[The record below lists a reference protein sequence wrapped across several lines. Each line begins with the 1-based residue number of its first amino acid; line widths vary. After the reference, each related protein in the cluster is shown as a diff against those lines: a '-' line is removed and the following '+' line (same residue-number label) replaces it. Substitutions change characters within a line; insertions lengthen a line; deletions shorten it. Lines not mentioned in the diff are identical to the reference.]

1 MASSHGPKRAASG
14 RPAYRGKGKG
24 KVRRTPRGA
33 CRRGG
38 AAWTALVLA
47 GLLLL
52 AGACPVPADE
62 GAPGPS
68 RSMNEA
74 AFIVGYGQGSLPEG
88 CYDPLLVIVRL
99 GYDLENRFPLLR
111 EWKGV
116 LSLFVEPQVNPVNG
130 AETEIEFGVGAG
142 VKYMHPLAG
151 RLWGHLFA
159 SVGPHYISVVTAKQT
174 NGFIISDVFGA
185 GLTWFLTE
193 KSALVAE
200 YRFRHLSNADTNLP
214 NNGINCHFGTV
225 GYTRFF

>member
-1 MASSHGPKRAASG
+1 MTGVP
-14 RPAYRGKGKG
+14 P
-24 KVRRTPRGA
+24 
-33 CRRGG
+33 
-38 AAWTALVLA
+38 
-47 GLLLL
+47 LL
-52 AGACPVPADE
+52 AE
-62 GAPGPS
+62 EAPGPS

-74 AFIVGYGQGSLPEG
+74 GFLIGYGQGSLPEG

-99 GYDLENRFPLLR
+99 GYDLENRFAFLR

-116 LSLFVEPQVNPVNG
+116 LSLYAEPQVNPVNG
-130 AETEIEFGVGAG
+130 AETEIEFGVGVG

-159 SVGPHYISVVTAKQT
+159 SVGPHYISVVTEKQT
-174 NGFIISDVFGA
+174 NGFIISDVVGA

-193 KSALVAE
+193 KSAVVAE

-214 NNGINCHFGTV
+214 NNGINCHFGTI

>member
-1 MASSHGPKRAASG
+1 MTGVP
-14 RPAYRGKGKG
+14 P
-24 KVRRTPRGA
+24 
-33 CRRGG
+33 
-38 AAWTALVLA
+38 
-47 GLLLL
+47 LL
-52 AGACPVPADE
+52 AE
-62 GAPGPS
+62 EAPCPS

-74 AFIVGYGQGSLPEG
+74 GVIVGYGQGSLPEG

-99 GYDLENRFPLLR
+99 GYDLENRVALLR

-116 LSLFVEPQVNPVNG
+116 LSLYVEPQVNPVNS
-130 AETEIEFGVGAG
+130 AETEIEFGVDAG
-142 VKYMHPLAG
+142 VKYMHPLSG

-174 NGFIISDVFGA
+174 NGFIISDVVGA

-214 NNGINCHFGTV
+214 NNGINCHFGTI